1 MKTPNWHGV
10 IPAVLTHF
18 NEDFSI
24 NYEATLDHIEFQIEN
39 GIHGLGTLGTCGENN
54 TLEEDEK
61 KEVLAKIYAHVNGR
75 IPVIVGVSELST
87 QKAVRFAKAAES
99 ITDGFMVLPPMSYT
113 SDRRETVAYYQA
125 IADAA
130 PSVPILVYN
139 CPAAYRVDM
148 DIPML
153 REMAKIENVVA
164 VKEATG
170 DARRIT
176 DLYNEFGDRFLLIA
190 GLDDVAL
197 ESFMLG
203 AKGWISG
210 LGVAFPR
217 EDCALWELSQQGRYE
232 EALELYRWYMP
243 LLHFDVVPKLVHLMK
258 LTSKAV
264 GLNNGICRPPRL
276 PIVGEELDEYMDIIN
291 TALKARIDL
300 SKYNLEK

>member
-1 MKTPNWHGV
+1 MQTPDWHGV

-24 NYEATLDHIEFQIEN
+24 NYEATLEHIEFQIEK
-39 GIHGLGTLGTCGENN
+39 GIHGLVTMGTCGENN

-87 QKAVRFAKAAES
+87 QKAVRFAKAAEP
-99 ITDGFMVLPPMSYT
+99 ICDGFMVLPPMSYT
-113 SDRRETVAYYQA
+113 SDIHETVAYYQA
-125 IADAA
+125 VADAA
-130 PSVPILVYN
+130 PSIPILVYN

-153 REMAKIENVVA
+153 REMSKIENVVA

-176 DLYNEFGDRFLLIA
+176 DLYNEFGDRFLLLT
-190 GLDDVAL
+190 GLDDIAL

-203 AKGWISG
+203 AKGWVSG
-210 LGVAFPR
+210 LGVAFPE
-217 EDCALWELSQQGRYE
+217 EDLAIWELSQQGRYK
-232 EALELYRWYMP
+232 EALEIYRWYMP
-243 LLHFDVVPKLVHLMK
+243 LLHFDTVPKLVHLMK
-258 LTSKAV
+258 LTSKAM

-276 PIVGEELDEYMDIIN
+276 SMQGAELEEHQAMID
-291 TALKARIDL
+291 KAIATRIDL
-300 SKYNLEK
+300 SKYNL